1 MPTGKHSSRAA
12 RGGAAERVTLDA
24 PPAVRKSFILIV
36 DDHPLV
42 RHGLASLIGPQSD
55 LAVCGEATTPAEALA
70 AIQRLRPDLAVIDL
84 TLGDADGLDL
94 VKTIAARHR
103 DVAVLVCSM
112 HPESA
117 YAERALRA
125 GARGY
130 VMKQEP
136 DEVLLAA
143 VRRVLSGQI
152 HVSEAVA
159 SRMLLKLVNPRA
171 ASAPSVDQ
179 LSDREYEVF
188 RLIGRGVGPSDI
200 ARQLG
205 VSVKTIETHRE
216 GIKRKLNLA
225 SAHDL
230 LRAAMRHAD
239 DGTTAV

>member
-1 MPTGKHSSRAA
+1 MTSANAP
-12 RGGAAERVTLDA
+12 A

-42 RHGLASLIGPQSD
+42 RHGLASLIGPQAD
-55 LAVCGEATTPAEALA
+55 LAVCGEAATPAEALA
-70 AIQRLRPDLAVIDL
+70 AVERLRPDLAIVDL

-103 DVAVLVCSM
+103 NVSVLVCSM
-112 HPESA
+112 HKESA

-136 DEVLLAA
+136 DEVLLGA
-143 VRRVLSGQI
+143 VRRVLSGQV
-152 HVSEAVA
+152 HVGEHVA
-159 SRMLLKLVNPRA
+159 SKMLLKLVNPA
-171 ASAPSVDQ
+171 AAGAEPTVER
-179 LSDREYEVF
+179 LSDREFEVF
-188 RLIGRGVGPSDI
+188 RLIGRGTGPTDI

-216 GIKRKLNLA
+216 SIKRKLNLPT
-225 SAHDL
+225 AHDL

-239 DGTTAV
+239 DGANAV

>member
-1 MPTGKHSSRAA
+1 MTSSTAP
-12 RGGAAERVTLDA
+12 A

-55 LAVCGEATTPAEALA
+55 LAVCGEAATPAEALS
-70 AIQRLRPDLAVIDL
+70 AIQRLRPDLAIVDL
-84 TLGDADGLDL
+84 SLGDDDGLDL

-103 DVAVLVCSM
+103 DVPVLICSM
-112 HPESA
+112 HKESA

-171 ASAPSVDQ
+171 ASGPSVDQ

>member
-1 MPTGKHSSRAA
+1 MTSSTAP
-12 RGGAAERVTLDA
+12 A